1 MRTIELKVS
10 DKIADAISRMDSKSQ
25 ERLSKKLEDFVSGKS
40 RFLQVIKEMQKEAKK
55 NGLTQEKLDQILNEE

>member
-1 MRTIELKVS
+1 
-10 DKIADAISRMDSKSQ
+10 MDSKSQ